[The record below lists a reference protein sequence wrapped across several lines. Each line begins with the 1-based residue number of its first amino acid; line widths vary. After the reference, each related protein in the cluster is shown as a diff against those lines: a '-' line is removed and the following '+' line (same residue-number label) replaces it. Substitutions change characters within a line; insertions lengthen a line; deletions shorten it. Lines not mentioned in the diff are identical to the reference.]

1 MRVSAAILILS
12 AVAAAATVLPASGA
26 EACTAT
32 RPDALGP
39 FYKPGAPVRSSVG
52 QGHVLTG
59 VVRSTPTCA
68 AIPGASVEFWL
79 AGPGGRYDDDHRASV
94 VADNAGRYRFVSNFP
109 PSYGGRPPHIHI
121 RVTTPRHQVL
131 VTQYYPSPGQTAG
144 TFDLVLVPTN

>member
-1 MRVSAAILILS
+1 MRVSVAMLILS
-12 AVAAAATVLPASGA
+12 AVAAAVTVLPASGA
-26 EACTAT
+26 QACSAT

-52 QGHVLTG
+52 EGHVLTG
-59 VVRSTPTCA
+59 VVRSSPTCA
-68 AIPGASVEFWL
+68 AIPGASVELWL
-79 AGPGGRYDDDHRASV
+79 AGPSGQYDDA
-94 VADNAGRYRFVSNFP
+94 
-109 PSYGGRPPHIHI
+109 HIHI